1 MRFNPLSFQSGI
13 HNHSQ
18 HPAMLPNG
26 DGKERVQTPS
36 MAAESEAAT
45 PTFAL
50 VVNGHSLVH
59 ALTPELERLFL
70 GVAEH
75 CTGELKSQILGPVL

>member
-1 MRFNPLSFQSGI
+1 
-13 HNHSQ
+13 
-18 HPAMLPNG
+18 MLPNG
-26 DGKERVQTPS
+26 EGKERVQTPS
-36 MAAESEAAT
+36 MGGESDLST

-59 ALTPELERLFL
+59 ALTPELERLFR

-75 CTGELKSQILGPVL
+75 CSGGFDVKYCNTSYLRV

>member
-1 MRFNPLSFQSGI
+1 
-13 HNHSQ
+13 
-18 HPAMLPNG
+18 MLPNG

-36 MAAESEAAT
+36 VAGDSELST

-75 CTGELKSQILGPVL
+75 CTGGSSTNY

>member
-1 MRFNPLSFQSGI
+1 MDQNTIL
-13 HNHSQ
+13 
-18 HPAMLPNG
+18 G
-26 DGKERVQTPS
+26 DGGRAGTPS
-36 MAAESEAAT
+36 GDGGSLAST

-75 CTGELKSQILGPVL
+75 CSGEFNLILLPTIHKISRRQGNDMT